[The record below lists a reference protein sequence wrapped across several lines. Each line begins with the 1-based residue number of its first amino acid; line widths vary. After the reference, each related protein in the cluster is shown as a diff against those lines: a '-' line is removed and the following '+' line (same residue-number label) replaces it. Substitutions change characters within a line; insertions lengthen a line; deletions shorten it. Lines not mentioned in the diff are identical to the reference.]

1 MARIVSSRAP
11 TGKRGARAWVSFPL
25 PRGYESRVSGN
36 EREQTR
42 RNDDGTAGPPP
53 HAPPSV
59 DIGSEID
66 AQRVAYLVR
75 QAPTGFFLGALAI
88 AAIII
93 VLWDAAPRRLLL
105 AWFVASGLLSL
116 PAMVVVWRFG
126 RAQDVS
132 ERLASWR
139 RALIVSYA
147 LAGAGWGAAGV
158 MLYPSVTTPYQ
169 VFLLFV
175 TGAAAVSGMAGLAPV
190 RAAFMAYVSG
200 SLLPI
205 TAVLLLEGTLS
216 SIATGV
222 LILAFLATT
231 TSLATILR
239 GHLVT
244 SLRLRYE
251 NLGLIA
257 DLSRAKDDAEA
268 ASRAK
273 SVLLANVS
281 HELRTPLTL
290 ILGPTRRLLRVDAGG
305 EAARRDLETVEL
317 SAQALLKHVSDLLDV
332 AKLDAGRME
341 IQRSPIDLAEL
352 VRRTASL
359 FEIVAAERRVELTV
373 ETPASLPTSA
383 DASKLERVLLN
394 LISNAMKFVPDG
406 GHVRVRLHIEGPNV
420 ALSVEDDGAG
430 VPLASRAAIFERFRR
445 GDEFTARRFGG
456 TGLGLSIAKEIVE
469 RHGGRI
475 DVTDGAAGGA
485 LFRVT
490 LPDGLPASAL
500 QSAPSDPAAR
510 EALAE
515 VARQTV
521 AELRPPREP
530 TIAIHGDGDRGL
542 VLVIEDNVEM
552 SRFLVD
558 CLMPDLRVATASDG
572 RHGVEQALALKPDLI
587 LTDLLMPALSGDAL
601 VRELRAHPELEGVPI
616 LVLTAKADDELR
628 VRMLRE
634 GVQDFLTKPVSAEEL
649 RARVANFVMLKR
661 TRDVLQAALSTR
673 SRDVTT
679 MADQLAAANRAKDE
693 FLAVL
698 SHELRTPLMPIL
710 AWASLLRE
718 RKLDPQTI
726 DRGLAAIERSAKLET
741 RIVDDL
747 LDVSRA
753 ITGKLQLDMQPTA
766 LGSVIQ
772 GAMESVRP
780 AADAKRIILD
790 AVSAPDADL
799 VSGDPDRLQQV
810 VWNLL
815 SNAIKFTP
823 RGGRVEVR
831 VARVGEHVRL
841 TVRDDGTGID
851 PAVLPRLF
859 ERFWQADS
867 SSTRTHGGL
876 GIGLAVVRH
885 LVELHGGTVRADSAG
900 KGRGAI
906 FTVTLPA
913 MALPDARGDADPA
926 PITASLHGLKV
937 MVVDDD
943 LDTCDTI
950 GAVLESAGAEV
961 RTCASAQDALRVMD
975 DWVPDLLVSDLAM
988 PGDDGFALIRRVRE
1002 RRADEGGRM
1011 VAVALT
1017 AYGRSEDRARALSA
1031 GFQMHLR
1038 KPIAPS
1044 HLVNVVAN
1052 ATGHRTR
1059 H

>member
-1 MARIVSSRAP
+1 MN
-11 TGKRGARAWVSFPL
+11 G
-25 PRGYESRVSGN
+25 RVSGA
-36 EREQTR
+36 ERAR
-42 RNDDGTAGPPP
+42 AAGNDDGMTTPPEHRRAPVHDGPEFDTEL
-53 HAPPSV
+53 A
-59 DIGSEID
+59 
-66 AQRVAYLVR
+66 RYLVD

-88 AAIII
+88 AAIVI
-93 VLWDAAPRRLLL
+93 VLWNAAPRSLLL
-105 AWFVASGLLSL
+105 AWFVASGLLSI
-116 PAMVVVWRFG
+116 PAMAVVWRFT
-126 RAQDVS
+126 RAANVT
-132 ERLASWR
+132 ERLTAWR
-139 RALIVSYA
+139 RALIVSYG

-158 MLYPSVTTPYQ
+158 LLYPLVATPYQ

-175 TGAAAVSGMAGLAPV
+175 TGAAAVSGMAGLAPI
-190 RAAFMAYVSG
+190 RAAFIVYVSAT
-200 SLLPI
+200 LLPI
-205 TAVLLLEGTLS
+205 TGVLLLEGSLS

-231 TSLATILR
+231 SSLASILR
-239 GHLVT
+239 SHLVT

-273 SVLLANVS
+273 SQLLANVS

-290 ILGPTRRLLRVDAGG
+290 ILGPTRRLLRLGAGG
-305 EAARRDLETVEL
+305 DDGRRDLETVER

-332 AKLDAGRME
+332 AKLDAGRMDV
-341 IQRSPIDLAEL
+341 QRSALDLVPL

-359 FEIVAAERRVELTV
+359 FEVVAAERRVDLAV
-373 ETPASLPTSA
+373 ETPPSLVASA

-394 LISNAMKFVPDG
+394 LLSNAMKFVPDG
-406 GHVRVRLHIEGPNV
+406 GHVRVRLCADGPNV
-420 ALSVEDDGAG
+420 VLSVEDDGPG
-430 VPLASRAAIFERFRR
+430 VPLASREVIFERFRR
-445 GDEFTARRFGG
+445 GDDAAARRFGG
-456 TGLGLSIAKEIVE
+456 TGLGLSITKEIVE

-475 DVTDGAAGGA
+475 EVADGPAGGA
-485 LFRVT
+485 VFRVT
-490 LPDGLPASAL
+490 LPALAPAGA
-500 QSAPSDPAAR
+500 AAVPDRAAR
-510 EALAE
+510 EALDE

-521 AELRPPREP
+521 AELRSPTEP

-542 VLVIEDNVEM
+542 VLVIEDNFEM

-558 CLMPDLRVATASDG
+558 CLAPDHRVATAFDG
-572 RHGVEQALALKPDLI
+572 RSGVDQALALRPDLI
-587 LTDLLMPALSGDAL
+587 LTDLMMPVMGGDAL
-601 VRELRAHPELEGVPI
+601 VRELRGHAELESIPI

-628 VRMLRE
+628 VRLLRE

-649 RARVANFVMLKR
+649 RARIANFVMLKR

-718 RKLDPQTI
+718 KKLDAQTME
-726 DRGLAAIERSAKLET
+726 RGLAAIERSARLET

-753 ITGKLQLDMQPTA
+753 ITGKLQLDVQPTS
-766 LGSVIQ
+766 LGSVVQ
-772 GAMESVRP
+772 GAIESVRP
-780 AADAKRIILD
+780 AADAKGIALD
-790 AVSAPDADL
+790 APPEPEADV

-823 RGGRVEVR
+823 RGGHVEVR
-831 VARVGEHVRL
+831 VARIGEHVRL

-885 LVELHGGTVRADSAG
+885 LVELHGGTVRAESAG
-900 KGRGAI
+900 KGRGAT

-913 MALPDARGDADPA
+913 MALSDTRNDAPA
-926 PITASLHGLKV
+926 PGTTASLRGLKV

-961 RTCASAQDALRVMD
+961 RTCASAREALRVMD
-975 DWVPDLLVSDLAM
+975 AWVPDILVSDLAM
-988 PGDDGFALIRRVRE
+988 PGDDGFALIRTVRA
-1002 RRADEGGRM
+1002 RRAEEGGRM

-1017 AYGRSEDRARALSA
+1017 AYGRSEDRAKALSA

-1038 KPIAPS
+1038 KPVAPS
-1044 HLVNVVAN
+1044 HLVNVVAS
-1052 ATGHRTR
+1052 ATGHTR